1 MNDTSEAAAD
11 DSKYRLHDILGIIVV
26 LCVAVLPD
34 AFNAC
39 VLWAGWVDAPSGF
52 AYIQLALIVRALQVS
67 APVLL
72 IVLVTHVNWQSVGFV
87 QVRWLR
93 DFLMGLG
100 IWLLGTFAFYATCSV
115 MPASVFPSPEVSTN
129 FEHPTEIFGFLLLL
143 AGSCANGF
151 AEELII
157 RGYLLTRL
165 ECVLRSTWS
174 AVLITSLLFAAY
186 HLYQGVGSMIGIAV
200 LGLVYGT
207 AFCVCR
213 RIWPLVFAHAVADF
227 TGWLAA

>member
-1 MNDTSEAAAD
+1 MTPR
-11 DSKYRLHDILGIIVV
+11 KLLGTTPNIGFTIS
-26 LCVAVLPD
+26 LASLSSFASLSLPD
-34 AFNAC
+34 A
-39 VLWAGWVDAPSGF
+39 LDAGVVSLGRLVDAPSGF

-67 APVLL
+67 AQVLL

-115 MPASVFPSPEVSTN
+115 MPASVFPHQKFLRIDVSDRN
-129 FEHPTEIFGFLLLL
+129 LRLSASVGWKF
-143 AGSCANGF
+143 ANGF

-174 AVLITSLLFAAY
+174 AVLITSLLFAS
-186 HLYQGVGSMIGIAV
+186 LPSLSRCRFNDWDCGSRPCIWHCI
-200 LGLVYGT
+200 LRLS
-207 AFCVCR
+207 
-213 RIWPLVFAHAVADF
+213 RIWPLVLAIYSSF